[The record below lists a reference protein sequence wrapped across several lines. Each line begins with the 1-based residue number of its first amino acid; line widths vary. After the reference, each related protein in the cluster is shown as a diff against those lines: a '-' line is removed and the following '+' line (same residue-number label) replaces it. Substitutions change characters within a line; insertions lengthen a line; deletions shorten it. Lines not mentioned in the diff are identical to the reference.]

1 MNTGR
6 QKKGT
11 VIPKN
16 RKQMHLVSGEVYSTL
31 HKEGEPKQSLEV
43 SPAEE
48 IGEESREEKAAR
60 VHRAA
65 YHRKD
70 SCPVKKL

>member
-1 MNTGR
+1 MNTGH

-11 VIPKN
+11 VIPEN

-48 IGEESREEKAAR
+48 IGESPGRKKQLEFTEQHTREKTAAQ
-60 VHRAA
+60 
-65 YHRKD
+65 
-70 SCPVKKL
+70 